1 MKKFF
6 ITLTVL
12 MLLLTSACIGKANSA
27 IDESEEIP
35 DYQYSLDTMQY
46 IPEFQCVDSQGN
58 AVTNDIFSD
67 NKVTLVNL
75 WGTWCGPCV
84 AEIPTLQSVYERMK
98 DKGVGVIGVVEDAQ
112 GNEEMVQKILSECGV
127 TYTNI
132 YPDEKFYDDF
142 VSLCF
147 TFPSSL
153 IVDNQGNVIMPLI
166 SGANDAEEFEE
177 MLTEALSIVES
188 GVEKAPGE
196 SQNNSSQ
203 EISKASELEEFYKAR
218 AKNIEKDFGKD
229 SIQYEN
235 NSLMEEL
242 NHLSYAYCSD
252 GYSATVVITKDGQPF
267 SNSKMYVQD
276 KNVRVETYREDTL
289 EYLDVYNFASDV
301 KYEYDAK
308 LNNLDTITKASLKRR
323 TPEALWYGYCDFS
336 NYNMLPATFTQTDM
350 DGRNVWLAEFVISG
364 RVEDR
369 TWIDAETG
377 ITIKNEYISYDDA
390 GNPVATYV
398 TTVDVVPNQ
407 QFDPAI
413 FEYDENHKIAEA
425 A

>member
-1 MKKFF
+1 MKKFL
-6 ITLTVL
+6 IALTVL
-12 MLLLTSACIGKANSA
+12 VLLLISACAGKTNSA
-27 IDESEEIP
+27 IEESEEIP

-58 AVTNDIFSD
+58 AVTNDIFSQ

-75 WGTWCGPCV
+75 WGTWCGPCI

-98 DKGVGVIGVVEDAQ
+98 DKGVGVMGVVEDAQ
-112 GNEEMVQKILSECGV
+112 GNEDMVQEILSENGV

-132 YPDEKFYDDF
+132 YPDEKFYDNF

-153 IVDNQGNVIMPLI
+153 IVDSQGNVIMSLI
-166 SGANDAEEFEE
+166 SGANDMEEFEE
-177 MLTEALSIVES
+177 MLTDALSIVES
-188 GVEKAPGE
+188 GGQGTTEE

-203 EISKASELEEFYKAR
+203 ETSKTPELEEYYSER
-218 AKNIEKDFGKD
+218 AKTLEKD
-229 SIQYEN
+229 SVQYKN
-235 NSLMEEL
+235 NLLMEEL
-242 NHLSYAYCSD
+242 NHLSYIYCSD

-267 SNSKMYVQD
+267 SNSKTYVQD

-289 EYLDVYNFASDV
+289 EYLDLYNFASDV

-308 LNNLDTITKASLKRR
+308 LNNLDTITKASRKSRA
-323 TPEALWYGYCDFS
+323 PEALWYGYCDFS
-336 NYNMLPATFTQTDM
+336 NYNMLPATFTQTEM
-350 DGRNVWLAEFVISG
+350 DGKEVWLAEFVISG

-390 GNPVATYV
+390 GNPEATYV

-413 FEYDENHKIAEA
+413 FEYDENH
-425 A
+425 

>member
-1 MKKFF
+1 MKKFL
-6 ITLTVL
+6 IVLTVL
-12 MLLLTSACIGKANSA
+12 VLLLTSACTRKTNSA
-27 IDESEEIP
+27 IEGSEEIP

-84 AEIPTLQSVYERMK
+84 AEIPALQSVYDRMK

-112 GNEEMVQKILSECGV
+112 GNEDMVQEILSENGV

-132 YPDEKFYDDF
+132 YPDEKFYDSF

-153 IVDNQGNVIMPLI
+153 IVDSQGNVIMPLI
-166 SGANDAEEFEE
+166 SGANDVEEFEE

-196 SQNNSSQ
+196 SQNNGSQ
-203 EISKASELEEFYKAR
+203 ETSKAPELEEYYTER
-218 AKNIEKDFGKD
+218 GKNFEKD
-229 SIQYEN
+229 SVQYKN
-235 NSLMEEL
+235 NLLMEEL
-242 NHLSYAYCSD
+242 NNLSYTYCSD
-252 GYSATVVITKDGQPF
+252 SYSATVVITKDGHPF

-301 KYEYDAK
+301 KYEYDAE
-308 LNNLDTITKASLKRR
+308 LNNLDTITKASHKRR
-323 TPEALWYGYCDFS
+323 VPEALWYGYCDFS
-336 NYNMLPATFTQTDM
+336 NYNMLPATFTQTEM
-350 DGRNVWLAEFVISG
+350 DGREVWLAEFVISG

-377 ITIKNEYISYDDA
+377 ITIKNEYVSYDDA